1 MKRYALIIGLM
12 LVAGTA
18 AAQTNEELYSD
29 GLLQLAQTHVV
40 PGPFNINVRTTNS
53 DSTAKLQTG
62 LQGTWWRESRWVRDL
77 TLTEEQQKKMDD
89 VFRQNRIKLIDLS
102 ATLEKAELL
111 LEPLVQNVKPGDEAK
126 ILAQIDEIANARA
139 ELEKTNARMLLGIR
153 EVLTQEQWDK
163 LPKNRTSFNFTTIQ
177 PRTPAPSAPPA
188 APVPP
193 AAPTPFGDKK

>member
-1 MKRYALIIGLM
+1 MKRYAIMIGLM

-18 AAQTNEELYSD
+18 AAQTNEELYANSVFK
-29 GLLQLAQTHVV
+29 LAELQVAS
-40 PGPFNINVRTTNS
+40 PFGVTVRTGNR
-53 DSTAKLQTG
+53 DSTTALQTG
-62 LQGTWWRESRWVRDL
+62 LQGTWWRDARWMHDL
-77 TLTEEQQKKMDD
+77 NLTEEQQKKMDD

-163 LPKNRTSFNFTTIQ
+163 LPKNRSPFNFTTIQ
-177 PRTPAPSAPPA
+177 PRALQPPAAPAPPA
-188 APVPP
+188 APN
-193 AAPTPFGDKK
+193 PFGDKK